1 MTAGPLRPD
10 HGNQRR
16 LHGCPSASRHSLAQR
31 GLATPH
37 ARPRDAAPLDNAGGP
52 RAATRPHGADCRSR
66 LRPGGG
72 VGLPH
77 AAISTTAL
85 HAASAGCVPVACAQ
99 RRSLTAATAPATRHP
114 AASRDDRAVARPRA
128 LGRRC
133 ARLRVALRLMLLGP
147 CGTAPMAGP
156 HAAHKPG
163 DDGGRAPARR
173 RRHFRP
179 AAEQIFLHEETV
191 RGDWMDKVVR
201 FAVNAIIVQMDYLY
215 IFQIYVL
222 TLRF

>member
-156 HAAHKPG
+156 Q
-163 DDGGRAPARR
+163 ARR
-173 RRHFRP
+173 RRRP
-179 AAEQIFLHEETV
+179 GTSQAMTAAGHQP
-191 RGDWMDKVVR
+191 GDGGTFGLRPSKFSSMRKPSEGIGWIK
-201 FAVNAIIVQMDYLY
+201 LC
-215 IFQIYVL
+215 VL
-222 TLRF
+222 Q